1 MPYLGMSKYRDLV
14 KSTQKYHNEEDQAV
28 ILDGEQ
34 GSLEY

>member
-1 MPYLGMSKYRDLV
+1 V